1 LAIALQMGKIMKDNA
16 IEIEDLKKAVW
27 YLNKK
32 IDDLEREKDII
43 FYSKIR
49 SSKFDGGSNENS
61 SV

>member
-1 LAIALQMGKIMKDNA
+1 MKDNA